1 MGNDVREYNPLYG
14 IFLKVCAVAVFMAMS
29 SCIKATAPH
38 VPSGEAMFFRS
49 MFAIPAILVWLAWR
63 NRLRES
69 FRTDNPFGH
78 LWRGLIG
85 GTSMFFGF
93 TALGLIP
100 LPEAVTIGYAA
111 PLVATILAAMF
122 LGERLRVYRL
132 SAVFAGLVGVVIVL
146 APRLSVLE
154 EGQMDTLATI
164 GALCALMGAIFAA
177 LAQVFVRKLV
187 QVEHTTTI
195 VLYFSLTATVL
206 SLFTLPFGWVMP
218 DLKEGVLLIAAGLLG
233 GAGQILLTASY
244 RHAETAVIASFEY
257 VSMLMALGI
266 GYFLF
271 DELPTTAMLVGAA
284 LIVTAGLIIVYRE
297 HRLGIERA
305 RARKVM
311 TPQG

>member
-1 MGNDVREYNPLYG
+1 MNTEIRDNNPLYG

-38 VPSGEAMFFRS
+38 VPGGEAMFFRS
-49 MFAIPAILVWLAWR
+49 LFAIPPILIWLAWR
-63 NRLRES
+63 NGLRES

-122 LGERLRVYRL
+122 LGERLRAYRL
-132 SAVFAGLVGVVIVL
+132 SAVFVGLVGVVIVL
-146 APRLSVLE
+146 APRLSVIE
-154 EGQMDTLATI
+154 AGQMDALATI
-164 GALCALMGAIFAA
+164 GALCALLGAIFAA

-187 QVEHTTTI
+187 QIEHTTTI
-195 VLYFSLTATVL
+195 VLYFSLMATIL
-206 SLFTLPFGWVMP
+206 ALFTLPFGWVVP
-218 DLKEGVLLIAAGLLG
+218 DMREAVLLVAAGLFG
-233 GAGQILLTASY
+233 GAGQILVTASY

-271 DELPTTAMLVGAA
+271 GEVPTSAMLAGAV
-284 LIVTAGLIIVYRE
+284 LIVAAGLIIVYRE